1 MLPRVSNTACESAA
15 AGAGVAAGAHPRDT
29 STCDTRPLRGP
40 ITRRPPSAATSTVP
54 KARPNFST
62 RRATCE
68 RHRGRPAGS
77 ATLLPL
83 QDLRILGVLDAVLL
97 SNGAHRH
104 EVEGEDLEVQLVQ
117 APRAKVRVV
126 RRHARLAQA
135 LRCAGTSTI
144 KARRGGSARE
154 RGPRRR
160 GKAGPHL
167 VVVRGPHALAPRD
180 LCVPS
185 EVLDHEAAAH
195 DGRQA
200 DGSPQRDNLERKT
213 EERGQT
219 RRQRKRPR
227 RTTSS
232 PRSGIR
238 GLRLH
243 RTGWMAGL
251 RTAWLYQSFMTGT
264 PLGISRQFLTASS
277 QPARIARSPTQHAHT
292 TACANGRRRLSPM
305 TAAMS
310 APNDW
315 T

>member
-1 MLPRVSNTACESAA
+1 M
-15 AGAGVAAGAHPRDT
+15 
-29 STCDTRPLRGP
+29 
-40 ITRRPPSAATSTVP
+40 
-54 KARPNFST
+54 
-62 RRATCE
+62 
-68 RHRGRPAGS
+68 
-77 ATLLPL
+77 
-83 QDLRILGVLDAVLL
+83 LL
-97 SNGAHRH
+97 SNGVHR
-104 EVEGEDLEVQLVQ
+104 EEFEGEDREVHLVQ

-126 RRHARLAQA
+126 RRHARLAQT
-135 LRCAGTSTI
+135 LRCASRHNHDQG
-144 KARRGGSARE
+144 KERLCAADARE

-167 VVVRGPHALAPRD
+167 VVVRRPHALAPRD

-195 DGRQA
+195 HGREA
-200 DGSPQRDNLERKT
+200 DGSPQRDNLERRKM
-213 EERGQT
+213 EQRGQA

-243 RTGWMAGL
+243 RTGWMAAL

-264 PLGISRQFLTASS
+264 PLGISRHPLTASS

-292 TACANGRRRLSPM
+292 TACGNGRSRQALTHDCRKRESRIPTPRPVRLIL
-305 TAAMS
+305 T
-310 APNDW
+310 
-315 T
+315 

>member
-1 MLPRVSNTACESAA
+1 MKLKGKILKSSLFRLRAPKCELCDATRDSLRPYDAQAQARSRQGEAA
-15 AGAGVAAGAHPRDT
+15 VHAREARGVAARLGRTWWSYVARMLLLHEI
-29 STCDTRPLRGP
+29 SVC
-40 ITRRPPSAATSTVP
+40 PPKYLIMKPPHTTD
-54 KARPNFST
+54 ARPM
-62 RRATCE
+62 
-68 RHRGRPAGS
+68 
-77 ATLLPL
+77 
-83 QDLRILGVLDAVLL
+83 
-97 SNGAHRH
+97 
-104 EVEGEDLEVQLVQ
+104 
-117 APRAKVRVV
+117 
-126 RRHARLAQA
+126 
-135 LRCAGTSTI
+135 
-144 KARRGGSARE
+144 
-154 RGPRRR
+154 
-160 GKAGPHL
+160 
-167 VVVRGPHALAPRD
+167 
-180 LCVPS
+180 
-185 EVLDHEAAAH
+185 AAH
-195 DGRQA
+195 SGTIWS
-200 DGSPQRDNLERKT
+200 GIM